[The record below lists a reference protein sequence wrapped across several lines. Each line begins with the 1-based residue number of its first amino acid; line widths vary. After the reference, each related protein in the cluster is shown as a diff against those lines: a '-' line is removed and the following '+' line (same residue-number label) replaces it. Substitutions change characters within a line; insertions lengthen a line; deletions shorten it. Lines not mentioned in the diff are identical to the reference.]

1 MCYTLSVL
9 CLIYVLDGL
18 CAALACEFI
27 QACLSA
33 SVCLLRAWVI
43 TVCYSYSLCL
53 LKPPRQHTWHTYT
66 HSGQVMQWPF
76 HAFTHN
82 SLTRT
87 HSSSEEACE
96 SLLALANVP
105 GRSPATRAENEL
117 KMKMSCW
124 RLVKRP
130 HLWAPNRPSPKK
142 HANASALYNNFIRCV
157 FGEAFCGFI
166 G

>member
-1 MCYTLSVL
+1 MSEYPECLSVL
-9 CLIYVLDGL
+9 CLIYVVDGL

-43 TVCYSYSLCL
+43 SVCYSYSFCV
-53 LKPPRQHTWHTYT
+53 LKPLRHTTHTTHTHTHT
-66 HSGQVMQWPF
+66 HSGQVKLWPF

-82 SLTRT
+82 SLTHT

-96 SLLALANVP
+96 SVLALANVL

-130 HLWAPNRPSPKK
+130 HLWAPNRPCPKK
-142 HANASALYNNFIRCV
+142 TCKCICSL
-157 FGEAFCGFI
+157 
-166 G
+166 